1 MEEGKAFQSQ
11 TALDL
16 PNQLQLQ
23 ALNCGKNITRTNDKT
38 EHHGVAENNLFIM
51 KKKQSGEVIFRQAS
65 NEANQVYIFPW
76 IMDVIIFTEI
86 NFEILG
92 Y

>member
-1 MEEGKAFQSQ
+1 
-11 TALDL
+11 
-16 PNQLQLQ
+16 
-23 ALNCGKNITRTNDKT
+23 
-38 EHHGVAENNLFIM
+38 M
-51 KKKQSGEVIFRQAS
+51 KKKQSGEVIFRQAT
-65 NEANQVYIFPW
+65 NETNQVYIFPW